1 MVDPRI
7 LLIGYNGANN
17 TGAEALLLSDIA
29 DVRDVFGP
37 RAQITIPALDP
48 ANLHRYVGG
57 IPGVRVEHLPTVFPL
72 TVRRLVREHDL
83 VILVEGSAYMDTW
96 TSALLWYFLW
106 ATRCAAVED
115 IPSLAYAVDAGQLRP
130 RNQRLVRREASRT
143 DLIVVRS
150 AAAGERLRSWG
161 VTTLIEST
169 ADNAFTFEPDRT
181 DGGWLRDAWPDAG
194 PSPVGIAAVDLFLWP
209 VVIRP
214 FGRKDDRYRWPY
226 SFSRSPARTR
236 ASSRLAEG
244 YARIAD
250 RIVSEHGRA
259 VALICMEELDGAIAG
274 AIHARMRHPERA
286 RIFSSHELDASK
298 MTVLLRSLGGLMTSR
313 YHASVLS
320 LAAGVPQVAVGHDL
334 RLRTLYEELGIGR
347 SFVAAEAGGDLASHP
362 DDVDE
367 MLTVASA
374 RMDEVLTA
382 PGDASEIL
390 LAGYRRHL
398 RDARRNRELL
408 LGFAKAHGWGSVPW
422 AA

>member
-1 MVDPRI
+1 
-7 LLIGYNGANN
+7 
-17 TGAEALLLSDIA
+17 
-29 DVRDVFGP
+29 
-37 RAQITIPALDP
+37 
-48 ANLHRYVGG
+48 
-57 IPGVRVEHLPTVFPL
+57 
-72 TVRRLVREHDL
+72 
-83 VILVEGSAYMDTW
+83 
-96 TSALLWYFLW
+96 
-106 ATRCAAVED
+106 
-115 IPSLAYAVDAGQLRP
+115 
-130 RNQRLVRREASRT
+130 
-143 DLIVVRS
+143 
-150 AAAGERLRSWG
+150 
-161 VTTLIEST
+161 
-169 ADNAFTFEPDRT
+169 
-181 DGGWLRDAWPDAG
+181 
-194 PSPVGIAAVDLFLWP
+194 
-209 VVIRP
+209 
-214 FGRKDDRYRWPY
+214 
-226 SFSRSPARTR
+226 
-236 ASSRLAEG
+236 
-244 YARIAD
+244 
-250 RIVSEHGRA
+250 
-259 VALICMEELDGAIAG
+259 
-274 AIHARMRHPERA
+274 MRHPERA